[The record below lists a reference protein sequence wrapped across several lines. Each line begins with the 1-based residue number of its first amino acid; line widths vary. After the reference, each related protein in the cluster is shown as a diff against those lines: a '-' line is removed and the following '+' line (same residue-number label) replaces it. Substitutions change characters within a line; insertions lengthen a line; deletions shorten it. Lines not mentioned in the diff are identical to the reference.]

1 MNAIVTWIVSD
12 YRRIYALVGLIIVI
26 AGAIDGVPQ

>member
-26 AGAIDGVPQ
+26 VDAMEGVPQ